1 MYRLEPTSK
10 SLNPILKQFD
20 SIWLDSEDIENI
32 VPAIPSFL
40 KLIENARLDNK
51 LGLLTWEYKWREE
64 IVYNYEECLNWFEK
78 YVAELPLKINE
89 MKKKRI
95 IEEATKKAQK

>member
-20 SIWLDSEDIENI
+20 SIGLDSEDIENI

-51 LGLLTWEYKWREE
+51 LGLLT
-64 IVYNYEECLNWFEK
+64 
-78 YVAELPLKINE
+78 
-89 MKKKRI
+89 
-95 IEEATKKAQK
+95 